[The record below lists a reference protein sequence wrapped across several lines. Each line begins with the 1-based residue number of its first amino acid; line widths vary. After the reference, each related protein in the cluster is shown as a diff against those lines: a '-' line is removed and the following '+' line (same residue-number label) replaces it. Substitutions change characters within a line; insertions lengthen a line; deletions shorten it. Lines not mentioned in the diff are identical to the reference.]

1 MSGNRRPR
9 DLGKGREPV
18 EGRLGSDVW
27 GERLEITSAFEPV
40 VSLSIFPP
48 FTLLSLTF
56 RLPVSKAFRYW
67 PYTMTIHVQTGRTIH
82 STPPAPQE
90 NLPVGETN
98 QTPALCPEIVGVKL
112 ASGDSGVPA
121 LGHARSAI
129 APFHCPS
136 QFSTCRF
143 ASWA

>member
-82 STPPAPQE
+82 YTPGSPGKSSGRGNQPNPCSVPGNRGGKVGKRRLWGSGAWARQIG
-90 NLPVGETN
+90 NSAVSLPKPVFD
-98 QTPALCPEIVGVKL
+98 L
-112 ASGDSGVPA
+112 
-121 LGHARSAI
+121 
-129 APFHCPS
+129 
-136 QFSTCRF
+136 
-143 ASWA
+143 